1 MALTANLTPAD
12 ASGKVQFKDGDDPI
26 GSPVDVANGVA
37 AIQHTFQA
45 SGVHSI
51 TAVFTAGAGFV
62 GPLRRRSRSRCPT
75 RRPVT
80 W

>member
-51 TAVFTAGAGFV
+51 TAVFTPRCGLRRFHFVAAV
-62 GPLRRRSRSRCPT
+62 GPGV
-75 RRPVT
+75 RPGAR
-80 W
+80 